1 MQMLVPRCHT
11 SPLHFKYMSASS
23 NVSDMRAQAKA
34 KAMTRWKLYY
44 NLYTRCPENHN
55 SQ

>member
-1 MQMLVPRCHT
+1 MLVPRCHT

-34 KAMTRWKLYY
+34 KAMTR
-44 NLYTRCPENHN
+44 
-55 SQ
+55 